1 MRWLVGVGFAVL
13 ANAVALVLAALVLD
27 GFRARR
33 RLVRGRGGD
42 LLILSLVLRPLLGWI
57 VVKRAR
63 PLLGIVGLVTTFGV
77 LLITDL
83 LSADGIQIEGAGMWI
98 LATVIVWL
106 ATMVY
111 ELVGDRLVRAVVGPR
126 GVAPA

>member
-1 MRWLVGVGFAVL
+1 
-13 ANAVALVLAALVLD
+13 VLD
-27 GFRARR
+27 GFELDAGSF
-33 RLVRGRGGD
+33 VVAV
-42 LLILSLVLRPLLGWI
+42 LIFSVLSLILRPLLGWM

-83 LSADGIQIEGAGMWI
+83 VSDGIQVEGAGTWI

-111 ELVGDRLVRAVVGPR
+111 EFVGDRLVRAVVGPR

>member
-1 MRWLVGVGFAVL
+1 MRWLVRVGFAVV

-27 GFRARR
+27 GFELDAGSFVVAVVIFS
-33 RLVRGRGGD
+33 L
-42 LLILSLVLRPLLGWI
+42 LSLVLRPLLGWI

-83 LSADGIQIEGAGMWI
+83 LSDGIQIEGAGTWI

-106 ATMVY
+106 ATMIY
-111 ELVGDRLVRAVVGPR
+111 EFVGDRLVRAVVGPR

>member
-1 MRWLVGVGFAVL
+1 MRLLVRIVFAVL

-27 GFRARR
+27 DFELDAGSFVVA
-33 RLVRGRGGD
+33 VV
-42 LLILSLVLRPLLGWI
+42 IFSVLSLVLRPLLGWA

-77 LLITDL
+77 LLITDV
-83 LSADGIQIEGAGMWI
+83 LSDGIQIEGAGTWI

-106 ATMVY
+106 ATMIY
-111 ELVGDRLVRAVVGPR
+111 EFVGDRLVLAVVGTR
-126 GVAPA
+126 AART

>member
-1 MRWLVGVGFAVL
+1 MRWLVRIVFAVL
-13 ANAVALVLAALVLD
+13 ANAVALILAAVVLD
-27 GFRARR
+27 GFELDAGSF
-33 RLVRGRGGD
+33 VVAV
-42 LLILSLVLRPLLGWI
+42 LIFSVLSLLLRPLLGWV

-83 LSADGIQIEGAGMWI
+83 VSDGIQIEGAGTWI

-111 ELVGDRLVRAVVGPR
+111 EFVGDRLVRAVVGPR
-126 GVAPA
+126 GAPAT

>member
-1 MRWLVGVGFAVL
+1 MRWLVRIVFAVL
-13 ANAVALVLAALVLD
+13 ANAVALILAAVVLD
-27 GFRARR
+27 GFELDAGSF
-33 RLVRGRGGD
+33 VVAV
-42 LLILSLVLRPLLGWI
+42 LIFSVLSLLLRPLLGW
-57 VVKRAR
+57 VVVRRAR

-83 LSADGIQIEGAGMWI
+83 VSDGIQIEGAGTWI

-111 ELVGDRLVRAVVGPR
+111 EFVGDRLVRAVVGPR
-126 GVAPA
+126 GAPAT

>member
-1 MRWLVGVGFAVL
+1 MRWLVRVGFAVL

-27 GFRARR
+27 GFELDAGSFVVAVAIFS
-33 RLVRGRGGD
+33 L
-42 LLILSLVLRPLLGWI
+42 LSLVLRPLLGWI

-83 LSADGIQIEGAGMWI
+83 LSDGIQIEGAGTWV
-98 LATVIVWL
+98 LATVVVWL

-111 ELVGDRLVRAVVGPR
+111 EFVGDRLVRVVVGPR

>member
-1 MRWLVGVGFAVL
+1 MRWLVRIVFALV
-13 ANAVALVLAALVLD
+13 ANAVALILAAVVLD
-27 GFRARR
+27 GFELDAGSF
-33 RLVRGRGGD
+33 VVAV
-42 LLILSLVLRPLLGWI
+42 LIFSVLSLILRPLLGWM

-83 LSADGIQIEGAGMWI
+83 VSDGIQIEGAGTWI

-111 ELVGDRLVRAVVGPR
+111 EFVGDRLVRAVVGPR

>member
-1 MRWLVGVGFAVL
+1 MRLLVRVVFAVL
-13 ANAVALVLAALVLD
+13 ANAVALVLAAAVLD
-27 GFRARR
+27 DFELDVGSF
-33 RLVRGRGGD
+33 LVAVV
-42 LLILSLVLRPLLGWI
+42 IFSVLSLVLRPLLGWI

-63 PLLGIVGLVTTFGV
+63 PLLGIVGLLTTFGI

-83 LSADGIQIEGAGMWI
+83 VSDGIQIEGAGTWI

-106 ATMVY
+106 ATMIY
-111 ELVGDRLVRAVVGPR
+111 EFVGGRLVRAVVGPR